1 MSVSVERRTVSL
13 WPVNASPVRSAP
25 QQPRTAPVVRRTAQ
39 REDPATQALAAI
51 TSSYRNGRAGIIA
64 SDPSPAA
71 QQIGA
76 EPPADPAVPTHFPT
90 VPVAFLTK
98 PEPAAV
104 PPEPSADQVSE
115 AAEATEFTEATTLWS
130 RLVRTRRPA
139 PRGRHRPAQVETAAS
154 TVSDPDPRGP
164 ALPPSPA

>member
-39 REDPATQALAAI
+39 REDRATQALAAI

-98 PEPAAV
+98 TEPAEV
-104 PPEPSADQVSE
+104 PHEPSADQVSE
-115 AAEATEFTEATTLWS
+115 AAEVSEATTLWS

>member
-25 QQPRTAPVVRRTAQ
+25 QHPRTAPLVRRTAQ

-76 EPPADPAVPTHFPT
+76 EPPADPPVPTHFPT

-98 PEPAAV
+98 PEPAEI
-104 PPEPSADQVSE
+104 PPEPPADQAGE
-115 AAEATEFTEATTLWS
+115 AAEATEATTLWS

-154 TVSDPDPRGP
+154 TSTVSDPDTRGP

>member
-39 REDPATQALAAI
+39 REDRATQALAAI

-90 VPVAFLTK
+90 VPVAFPTK
-98 PEPAAV
+98 TEPAGV
-104 PPEPSADQVSE
+104 PHEPSADQAGE
-115 AAEATEFTEATTLWS
+115 AAEATEATTLWS